1 MADAAKPSARPVT
14 LVTDPMCWADVVR
27 SVGELVGVLLPHLG
41 SGAVVEVHRI
51 DGSGERRSATVLTAA
66 TLRTHLAGS
75 TSADAPASLW
85 TEIQARGA
93 NGSVLLC
100 NDLDLQVESR
110 SSDVLRAARAW
121 LAAAGLRVHE
131 SMAGT

>member
-1 MADAAKPSARPVT
+1 M
-14 LVTDPMCWADVVR
+14 TDPMCWADVVR
-27 SVGELVGVLLPHLG
+27 SFGELVAVLLPDLG
-41 SGAVVEVHRI
+41 TGAVIEVHQI
-51 DGSGERRSATVLTAA
+51 HGCGERRSETVLTGA
-66 TLRTHLAGS
+66 TLRTHLAAL
-75 TSADAPASLW
+75 TSADAIASLW
-85 TEIQARGA
+85 TEVRARGP

-100 NDLDLQVESR
+100 NDLDLHVESS